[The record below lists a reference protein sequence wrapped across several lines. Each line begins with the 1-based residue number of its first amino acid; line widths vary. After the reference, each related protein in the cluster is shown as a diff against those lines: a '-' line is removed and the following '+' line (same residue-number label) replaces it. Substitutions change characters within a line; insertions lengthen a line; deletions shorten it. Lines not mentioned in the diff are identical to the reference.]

1 MLSMMKCALLS
12 TILNNYGYRV
22 AAFTR
27 EIAEYFGGHLT
38 ALMPNVAV
46 NFSFD
51 WWPEWNTVNGLP
63 FERPGVGCLGN
74 SSCFPVQSR
83 DVLSR

>member
-1 MLSMMKCALLS
+1 
-12 TILNNYGYRV
+12 
-22 AAFTR
+22 
-27 EIAEYFGGHLT
+27 
-38 ALMPNVAV
+38 MPNVAV